1 MIKIEGMK
9 LFSNR
14 FPFSWDEKE
23 LEVVFELGGDII
35 DTWTKSFTIR
45 FDKDGNITDC
55 NSLTSSRNAI
65 MYYIEMGKVLEK
77 IKQFV
82 DIYGKEMFT
91 KLKENEESMDKT
103 VEEIYKVIEYT
114 EEKMK
119 EETGYHFLIEEEKD
133 LFNKSCEL
141 RKKRRRLRK
150 EEKIEEIT
158 KEIKDIEDKLE
169 NVRLEIE
176 KIKIQI
182 EEYNKESNK
191 VIEELNMKNDNLI
204 NEMFKNYML
213 KLEEV

>member
-14 FPFSWDEKE
+14 FPFSWNEKE
-23 LEVVFELGGDII
+23 LEVVFELGGDI
-35 DTWTKSFTIR
+35 DTWNKSFTIR

-65 MYYIEMGKVLEK
+65 IYYIEMGKVLEK

-82 DIYGKEMFT
+82 DIYGKEMYA
-91 KLKENEESMDKT
+91 KLKENEESMGKT
-103 VEEIYKVIEYT
+103 VEEIQKVIKYT
-114 EEKMK
+114 EEKIK

-133 LFNKSCEL
+133 LIDKSCEL

-158 KEIKDIEDKLE
+158 KEIEEIEDKLE

-182 EEYNKESNK
+182 EEYNKENKK
-191 VIEELNMKNDNLI
+191 VIKEIYKKNDDLI
-204 NEMFKNYML
+204 KSMFENYML
-213 KLEEV
+213 KSEEV

>member
-1 MIKIEGMK
+1 MIKIESIK

-14 FPFSWDEKE
+14 FPFSWNEKE
-23 LEVVFELGGDII
+23 LEVVFELSGDI
-35 DTWTKSFTIR
+35 DTWDKSFTVR
-45 FDKDGNITDC
+45 FDKDGNITGSS
-55 NSLTSSRNAI
+55 SLTSSRNAI
-65 MYYIEMGKVLEK
+65 IYYIEMGKVLEK

-82 DIYGKEMFT
+82 DVYGKEMFA

-103 VEEIYKVIEYT
+103 REEILKVIEYT
-114 EEKMK
+114 EDKIK

-158 KEIKDIEDKLE
+158 KEIEEIENKLE
-169 NVRLEIE
+169 DVRLEIE
-176 KIKIQI
+176 RVKNQI

>member
-1 MIKIEGMK
+1 MIKIEGIK

-14 FPFSWDEKE
+14 FPFSWDKKE
-23 LEVVFELGGDII
+23 LEVVFELSGDII
-35 DTWTKSFTIR
+35 DIWTKSFTIR

-55 NSLTSSRNAI
+55 SSLTSSRNAM

-82 DIYGKEMFT
+82 DIYGKEMYA
-91 KLKENEESMDKT
+91 KLKENEESMGKT
-103 VEEIYKVIEYT
+103 VEEIQKVIKYT
-114 EEKMK
+114 EEKIK

-133 LFNKSCEL
+133 LIDKSCEL

-150 EEKIEEIT
+150 EEKIEKIT
-158 KEIKDIEDKLE
+158 KEIEEIENKLE
-169 NVRLEIE
+169 DVRLEIE

-182 EEYNKESNK
+182 EEYNKESKK
-191 VIEELNMKNDNLI
+191 VIEEIDKKNNELIDN
-204 NEMFKNYML
+204 MFKNYIL

>member
-14 FPFSWDEKE
+14 FPFTWDEKE
-23 LEVVFELGGDII
+23 LEVVFELGGDI
-35 DTWTKSFTIR
+35 DTWNKSFTVR

-82 DIYGKEMFT
+82 DVYGKEMFT

-103 VEEIYKVIEYT
+103 KEEIYKVIEYT

-141 RKKRRRLRK
+141 KKKRRRLRK

-158 KEIKDIEDKLE
+158 KEIEGIEGKLE
-169 NVRLEIE
+169 NIRLEIE
-176 KIKIQI
+176 KIKNQI

>member
-1 MIKIEGMK
+1 MIKIEGMR

-14 FPFSWDEKE
+14 FPFTWDEKE
-23 LEVVFELGGDII
+23 LEVVFELGGDI
-35 DTWTKSFTIR
+35 DTWDKSFTVR

-55 NSLTSSRNAI
+55 SSLTSSRNTMI
-65 MYYIEMGKVLEK
+65 YYIEMGKVLEK

-82 DIYGKEMFT
+82 DVYGKEMFT

-103 VEEIYKVIEYT
+103 KEEILKVIEYT
-114 EEKMK
+114 EEKIK

-141 RKKRRRLRK
+141 KKKRRRLRK

-158 KEIKDIEDKLE
+158 KEIEEIENKLE

-182 EEYNKESNK
+182 EEYNKESKRAVEEINK
-191 VIEELNMKNDNLI
+191 KNDDLI
-204 NEMFKNYML
+204 NNMFKNYML

>member
-1 MIKIEGMK
+1 MIKIEGMR

-14 FPFSWDEKE
+14 FPFTWDEKE
-23 LEVVFELGGDII
+23 LEVVFELGGDI
-35 DTWTKSFTIR
+35 DTWNKSFTVR

-55 NSLTSSRNAI
+55 SSLTSSRNAI

-82 DIYGKEMFT
+82 DVYGKEMYV

-158 KEIKDIEDKLE
+158 KEIEEIEDKLE

-182 EEYNKESNK
+182 EEYNKESKK
-191 VIEELNMKNDNLI
+191 VIEEIDKKNNELIDN
-204 NEMFKNYML
+204 MFKNYMCML
-213 KLEEV
+213 K

>member
-1 MIKIEGMK
+1 MIKIEGIK
-9 LFSNR
+9 LFSNQ
-14 FPFSWDEKE
+14 FPFAWNEEE
-23 LEVVFELGGDII
+23 LEVVFELSGDI
-35 DTWTKSFTIR
+35 DTWDKSFTVR

-55 NSLTSSRNAI
+55 SSLTSSRNTMI
-65 MYYIEMGKVLEK
+65 YYIEMGKVLEK
-77 IKQFV
+77 IKQFIDV
-82 DIYGKEMFT
+82 YGKEMFA
-91 KLKENEESMDKT
+91 KLKENEESMNKT

-158 KEIKDIEDKLE
+158 KEIEEIEDKLE
-169 NVRLEIE
+169 NMRLEIE

-182 EEYNKESNK
+182 EEYTKESKK
-191 VIEELNMKNDNLI
+191 VIEETNKKNDDLI
-204 NEMFKNYML
+204 KSMFENYML

>member
-1 MIKIEGMK
+1 MIKIEGMR

-14 FPFSWDEKE
+14 FPFTWDEKE
-23 LEVVFELGGDII
+23 LEVVFELGGDI
-35 DTWTKSFTIR
+35 DTWNKSFTVR

-55 NSLTSSRNAI
+55 SSLTSSRNAI

-158 KEIKDIEDKLE
+158 KEIEEIEDKLE

-182 EEYNKESNK
+182 EEYNKESK
-191 VIEELNMKNDNLI
+191 RAVEEIDKKNNELIDN
-204 NEMFKNYML
+204 MFKNYMCML
-213 KLEEV
+213 K

>member
-14 FPFSWDEKE
+14 FPFSWNEKE
-23 LEVVFELGGDII
+23 LEVVFELSGDI
-35 DTWTKSFTIR
+35 DTWDKSFTVR

-55 NSLTSSRNAI
+55 GSLTSSRNAM

-82 DIYGKEMFT
+82 DVYGKEMFA

-103 VEEIYKVIEYT
+103 REEILKVIEYT
-114 EEKMK
+114 EEKIK

-133 LFNKSCEL
+133 LIDKSCEL

-150 EEKIEEIT
+150 EEKIEKIT
-158 KEIKDIEDKLE
+158 KEIEDVESKLE
-169 NVRLEIE
+169 DVRLEIE
-176 KIKIQI
+176 RVKIQI
-182 EEYNKESNK
+182 EEYNKESKK
-191 VIEELNMKNDNLI
+191 VIEEIYKKNDDLI
-204 NEMFKNYML
+204 NNMFKNYML

>member
-14 FPFSWDEKE
+14 FPFTWDEKE
-23 LEVVFELGGDII
+23 LEVVFELGGDI
-35 DTWTKSFTIR
+35 DSWSNSFTVR

-55 NSLTSSRNAI
+55 NSLTSSRNAM

-82 DIYGKEMFT
+82 DVYGKEMFT

-103 VEEIYKVIEYT
+103 KEEIYKVIEYT

-158 KEIKDIEDKLE
+158 KEIEEIEDKLE

-182 EEYNKESNK
+182 EEYNKESKRVVEEINK
-191 VIEELNMKNDNLI
+191 KNDDLI
-204 NEMFKNYML
+204 NNMFKNYML

>member
-1 MIKIEGMK
+1 MIKIENMK

-14 FPFSWDEKE
+14 FPFTWDEKE
-23 LEVVFELGGDII
+23 LEIIFELSGDII
-35 DTWTKSFTIR
+35 NTWNKSFTVR

-55 NSLTSSRNAI
+55 SSLTSSRSAI

-82 DIYGKEMFT
+82 DIYGKEMFA
-91 KLKENEESMDKT
+91 KLKENEESMGKT
-103 VEEIYKVIEYT
+103 IEEIQKVVEYT

-158 KEIKDIEDKLE
+158 KEIEDIEDKLE

-176 KIKIQI
+176 RVKIQI
-182 EEYNKESNK
+182 EEYNKESKK
-191 VIEELNMKNDNLI
+191 VIEEIYKKNDDLI
-204 NEMFKNYML
+204 NNMFKNYML

>member
-1 MIKIEGMK
+1 MIKIEGIK

-14 FPFSWDEKE
+14 FPFSWNEKE
-23 LEVVFELGGDII
+23 LEVVFELSGDI
-35 DTWTKSFTIR
+35 DTWDKSFTVR

-55 NSLTSSRNAI
+55 GSLTSSRNAM

-82 DIYGKEMFT
+82 DVYGKEMFA

-103 VEEIYKVIEYT
+103 REEILKVIEYT
-114 EEKMK
+114 EEKIK

-133 LFNKSCEL
+133 LIDKSCEL

-150 EEKIEEIT
+150 EERIEKIT
-158 KEIKDIEDKLE
+158 KEIEEIENKLE
-169 NVRLEIE
+169 DVRLEIE

-182 EEYNKESNK
+182 EEYNKESKK
-191 VIEELNMKNDNLI
+191 VIEEIDKKNNELIDN
-204 NEMFKNYML
+204 MFKNYML

>member
-1 MIKIEGMK
+1 MIKIEGMR

-14 FPFSWDEKE
+14 FPFSWNEKE
-23 LEVVFELGGDII
+23 LEVVFELDGDI
-35 DTWTKSFTIR
+35 DTWNKSFTIR
-45 FDKDGNITDC
+45 FDKDGNITESS
-55 NSLTSSRNAI
+55 SLMSSRNAI

-82 DIYGKEMFT
+82 DVYGKEMFA

-103 VEEIYKVIEYT
+103 TEEIYKVIEYT
-114 EEKMK
+114 EEKIK

-158 KEIKDIEDKLE
+158 KEIEEIESKLE
-169 NVRLEIE
+169 DVRLEIE
-176 KIKIQI
+176 RVKIQI
-182 EEYNKESNK
+182 EEYSKESNK
-191 VIEELNMKNDNLI
+191 VIEEINKKNDDLI
-204 NEMFKNYML
+204 NNMFKNYML

>member
-1 MIKIEGMK
+1 MIKIEGMR
-9 LFSNR
+9 LFSNQ
-14 FPFSWDEKE
+14 FPFAWNEEE
-23 LEVVFELGGDII
+23 LEVVFELSGDI
-35 DTWTKSFTIR
+35 DTWDKSFTVR

-55 NSLTSSRNAI
+55 SSLTSSRNAM
-65 MYYIEMGKVLEK
+65 MYYMEMGKVLEK

-82 DIYGKEMFT
+82 DVYGKEMFV

-158 KEIKDIEDKLE
+158 KEIEEIEDKLE
-169 NVRLEIE
+169 NVRLELE

-182 EEYNKESNK
+182 EEYNKESK
-191 VIEELNMKNDNLI
+191 KAIEEIYEKNNNLI
-204 NEMFKNYML
+204 KNMFENYML

>member
-1 MIKIEGMK
+1 MIKIEGIK

-23 LEVVFELGGDII
+23 LEVVFELDGDI
-35 DTWTKSFTIR
+35 DTWDKSFTVR
-45 FDKDGNITDC
+45 FDKDGNITGC
-55 NSLTSSRNAI
+55 SSLTSSRNAI
-65 MYYIEMGKVLEK
+65 IYYIEMGKVLEK

-82 DIYGKEMFT
+82 DVYGKEMFA
-91 KLKENEESMDKT
+91 KLKENEESMNKT

-114 EEKMK
+114 EEKIK

-133 LFNKSCEL
+133 LFNKCCEL
-141 RKKRRRLRK
+141 GKKRRRLRK

-158 KEIKDIEDKLE
+158 KEIESMEDKLKD
-169 NVRLEIE
+169 VRLEIE

-182 EEYNKESNK
+182 EEYNKESKK
-191 VIEELNMKNDNLI
+191 VIEEIDKKNNELIDN
-204 NEMFKNYML
+204 MFKNYML

>member
-23 LEVVFELGGDII
+23 LEVVFELSGDI
-35 DTWTKSFTIR
+35 DTWNKSFTIR

-55 NSLTSSRNAI
+55 NSLTRSRNAI
-65 MYYIEMGKVLEK
+65 IYYIEMGKVLEK

-82 DIYGKEMFT
+82 DVYGKEMFA
-91 KLKENEESMDKT
+91 KLKENEESMGKT
-103 VEEIYKVIEYT
+103 REEIYKIMEYT
-114 EEKMK
+114 EEKIK
-119 EETGYHFLIEEEKD
+119 EETGYYFLIEEEKD

-158 KEIKDIEDKLE
+158 KEIEDMENKLE
-169 NVRLEIE
+169 DVRLEIE
-176 KIKIQI
+176 KIKTKI
-182 EEYNKESNK
+182 EEYSKESNK
-191 VIEELNMKNDNLI
+191 VIEEINKKNDDLI
-204 NEMFKNYML
+204 NNMFKNYML

>member
-1 MIKIEGMK
+1 MIKIEGIK

-14 FPFSWDEKE
+14 FPFSWNEKE
-23 LEVVFELGGDII
+23 LEVVFELGGDI
-35 DTWTKSFTIR
+35 DTWNKSFTVR

-55 NSLTSSRNAI
+55 GSLTSSRNAM

-82 DIYGKEMFT
+82 DIYGKEMYA
-91 KLKENEESMDKT
+91 KLKENEESMGKT
-103 VEEIYKVIEYT
+103 VEEIQKVIKYT
-114 EEKMK
+114 EEKIK

-133 LFNKSCEL
+133 LIDKSCEL

-158 KEIKDIEDKLE
+158 KEIEEIEDRLE

-182 EEYNKESNK
+182 EEYNKENKK
-191 VIEELNMKNDNLI
+191 VIKEIYKKNDDLI
-204 NEMFKNYML
+204 KSMFENYML
-213 KLEEV
+213 KSEEV

>member
-1 MIKIEGMK
+1 MIKIEGIK

-14 FPFSWDEKE
+14 FPFGWNENE
-23 LEVVFELGGDII
+23 LEVVFELSGDI
-35 DTWTKSFTIR
+35 DTWDKSFTVR

-55 NSLTSSRNAI
+55 GSLTSSRNAI
-65 MYYIEMGKVLEK
+65 IYYIEMGETLKV

-82 DIYGKEMFT
+82 DVYGKEVFA

-103 VEEIYKVIEYT
+103 IEEIQKVIEYT
-114 EEKMK
+114 EEKIK

-158 KEIKDIEDKLE
+158 KEIEDVESKLE
-169 NVRLEIE
+169 DVRLEIE
-176 KIKIQI
+176 RVKIQI
-182 EEYNKESNK
+182 EEYNKESKK
-191 VIEELNMKNDNLI
+191 VIEEIYKKNDDLI
-204 NEMFKNYML
+204 NNMFKNYML

>member
-1 MIKIEGMK
+1 MIKIEGMR
-9 LFSNR
+9 LFSNQ
-14 FPFSWDEKE
+14 FPFAWNEEE
-23 LEVVFELGGDII
+23 LEVVFELSGDI
-35 DTWTKSFTIR
+35 DTWDKSFTVR

-55 NSLTSSRNAI
+55 SSLTSSRNAM

-82 DIYGKEMFT
+82 DVYGKEMYV

-103 VEEIYKVIEYT
+103 REEIYKVIEYT

-150 EEKIEEIT
+150 EEKIEKIT
-158 KEIKDIEDKLE
+158 KEIEDVESKLE

-182 EEYNKESNK
+182 EEYNKESK
-191 VIEELNMKNDNLI
+191 KAIEEIYEKNNNLI
-204 NEMFKNYML
+204 KNMFENYML

>member
-1 MIKIEGMK
+1 MIKIEGMR

-14 FPFSWDEKE
+14 FPFTWDEKE
-23 LEVVFELGGDII
+23 LEVVFELGGDI
-35 DTWTKSFTIR
+35 DTWNKSFTVR

-55 NSLTSSRNAI
+55 SSLTSSRNAI

-158 KEIKDIEDKLE
+158 KEIEEIEDKLE

-182 EEYNKESNK
+182 EEYNKESKK
-191 VIEELNMKNDNLI
+191 VIEEIDKKNNELIDN
-204 NEMFKNYML
+204 MFKNYMCML
-213 KLEEV
+213 K

>member
-1 MIKIEGMK
+1 MIRIEGIK

-14 FPFSWDEKE
+14 FPFTWDEKE
-23 LEVVFELGGDII
+23 LEVVFELGGDI
-35 DTWTKSFTIR
+35 DSWSNSFTVR

-55 NSLTSSRNAI
+55 NSLTSSRNAMI
-65 MYYIEMGKVLEK
+65 YYIEMGKVLEK

-158 KEIKDIEDKLE
+158 KEIEEIEDKLE

-182 EEYNKESNK
+182 EEYNKESKK
-191 VIEELNMKNDNLI
+191 VVEEIDKKNDELI
-204 NEMFKNYML
+204 DNMFKNYML

>member
-14 FPFSWDEKE
+14 FPFTWDEKE
-23 LEVVFELGGDII
+23 LEVVFELGGDI
-35 DTWTKSFTIR
+35 DSWSNSFTVR

-55 NSLTSSRNAI
+55 NSLTSSRNAM

-82 DIYGKEMFT
+82 DVYGKEMFT

-158 KEIKDIEDKLE
+158 KEIERIEDKLE

-182 EEYNKESNK
+182 EEYNKESKK
-191 VIEELNMKNDNLI
+191 VIEEIYKKNNDLI
-204 NEMFKNYML
+204 NNMFENYML

>member
-1 MIKIEGMK
+1 MIRIEGIK

-14 FPFSWDEKE
+14 FPFTWDEKE
-23 LEVVFELGGDII
+23 LEVVFELGGDI
-35 DTWTKSFTIR
+35 DSWSNSFTVR

-65 MYYIEMGKVLEK
+65 IYYIEMGKVLEK

-82 DIYGKEMFT
+82 DVYGKEMFT

-103 VEEIYKVIEYT
+103 KEEIYKVIEYT

-150 EEKIEEIT
+150 EEKIEGIT
-158 KEIKDIEDKLE
+158 KEIEKIEDKLE

-182 EEYNKESNK
+182 EEYNKESKRAVEEINK
-191 VIEELNMKNDNLI
+191 KNDDLI
-204 NEMFKNYML
+204 NNMFKNYML

>member
-1 MIKIEGMK
+1 MIKIEGMR
-9 LFSNR
+9 LFSNQ
-14 FPFSWDEKE
+14 FPFAWNEEE
-23 LEVVFELGGDII
+23 LEVVFELSGDI
-35 DTWTKSFTIR
+35 DTWDKSFTVR

-55 NSLTSSRNAI
+55 SSLTSSRNAM

-82 DIYGKEMFT
+82 DVYGKEMFV

-158 KEIKDIEDKLE
+158 KEIEDVESKLE

-182 EEYNKESNK
+182 EEYNKESK
-191 VIEELNMKNDNLI
+191 KAIEEIYEKNNNLI
-204 NEMFKNYML
+204 KNMFENYML

>member
-14 FPFSWDEKE
+14 FPFSWDKKE
-23 LEVVFELGGDII
+23 LEVVFELGGDI
-35 DTWTKSFTIR
+35 DTWNKSFTIR

-65 MYYIEMGKVLEK
+65 IYYIEMGETLKV
-77 IKQFV
+77 IKRFV
-82 DIYGKEMFT
+82 DVYGKEMFA
-91 KLKENEESMDKT
+91 KLKENKESMDKT
-103 VEEIYKVIEYT
+103 IEEAQKVIKYT
-114 EEKMK
+114 EEKIK

-158 KEIKDIEDKLE
+158 KEIEEIENKLE
-169 NVRLEIE
+169 DVRLEIE

-182 EEYNKESNK
+182 EEYNKESKK
-191 VIEELNMKNDNLI
+191 VIEEIDKKNDDLI
-204 NEMFKNYML
+204 KSMFENYMCML
-213 KLEEV
+213 K

>member
-9 LFSNR
+9 LWSNR
-14 FPFSWDEKE
+14 FPFGWNENE
-23 LEVVFELGGDII
+23 LEVVFELSGDI
-35 DTWTKSFTIR
+35 DTWDKSFTIR

-55 NSLTSSRNAI
+55 GSLTSSRNAI
-65 MYYIEMGKVLEK
+65 MYYIEIGKVLEK

-82 DIYGKEMFT
+82 DVYGKEMFT

-103 VEEIYKVIEYT
+103 IEEIYKVIEYT

-158 KEIKDIEDKLE
+158 KEIEEIENKLE
-169 NVRLEIE
+169 DVRLEIE
-176 KIKIQI
+176 RVKNQI

>member
-1 MIKIEGMK
+1 
-9 LFSNR
+9 
-14 FPFSWDEKE
+14 
-23 LEVVFELGGDII
+23 
-35 DTWTKSFTIR
+35 
-45 FDKDGNITDC
+45 
-55 NSLTSSRNAI
+55 
-65 MYYIEMGKVLEK
+65 
-77 IKQFV
+77 
-82 DIYGKEMFT
+82 MFA

-119 EETGYHFLIEEEKD
+119 EETGYHFLVIEEKD

-158 KEIKDIEDKLE
+158 KEIEEIEDKLE
-169 NVRLEIE
+169 DVRLEIE

-182 EEYNKESNK
+182 EEYNKESK
-191 VIEELNMKNDNLI
+191 RAVEEIYKKNNNLI
-204 NEMFKNYML
+204 KSMFENYML

>member
-14 FPFSWDEKE
+14 FPFSWDKKE
-23 LEVVFELGGDII
+23 LEVVFELSGDTI
-35 DTWTKSFTIR
+35 DTWDKSFTIR
-45 FDKDGNITDC
+45 LDKDGNITGC
-55 NSLTSSRNAI
+55 SSLTSSRNAI

-82 DIYGKEMFT
+82 DIYGKEMYA
-91 KLKENEESMDKT
+91 KLKENEESMGKT
-103 VEEIYKVIEYT
+103 VEEIQKVIKYT
-114 EEKMK
+114 EEKIK

-133 LFNKSCEL
+133 LIDKSCEL

-158 KEIKDIEDKLE
+158 KEIEEIEDKLE

-182 EEYNKESNK
+182 EEYNKENKK
-191 VIEELNMKNDNLI
+191 VIKEIYKKNDDLI
-204 NEMFKNYML
+204 KSMFENYML
-213 KLEEV
+213 KSEEV

>member
-1 MIKIEGMK
+1 MIKIEGIK

-14 FPFSWDEKE
+14 FPFSWNEEE
-23 LEVVFELGGDII
+23 LEVVFELGGDI
-35 DTWTKSFTIR
+35 DTWNKSFTIR

-55 NSLTSSRNAI
+55 SSLTSSRSAI

-82 DIYGKEMFT
+82 DVYGKEVFA

-103 VEEIYKVIEYT
+103 REEILKVIEYT
-114 EEKMK
+114 EEKIK

-158 KEIKDIEDKLE
+158 KEIEGMESKLE
-169 NVRLEIE
+169 DVRLEIE

>member
-1 MIKIEGMK
+1 MIKIEGIK

-14 FPFSWDEKE
+14 FPFSWNEKE
-23 LEVVFELGGDII
+23 LEVVFELGGDI
-35 DTWTKSFTIR
+35 DTWNKSFTIR

-55 NSLTSSRNAI
+55 SSLTSSRSAI

-82 DIYGKEMFT
+82 DVYGKEVFA

-103 VEEIYKVIEYT
+103 REEILKVIEYT
-114 EEKMK
+114 EEKIK

-141 RKKRRRLRK
+141 RKKRRCLRK

-158 KEIKDIEDKLE
+158 KEIEGMESKLE
-169 NVRLEIE
+169 DVRLEIE

>member
-14 FPFSWDEKE
+14 FPFTWDEKE
-23 LEVVFELGGDII
+23 LEVVFELSGDI
-35 DTWTKSFTIR
+35 DTWDKSFTVR

-55 NSLTSSRNAI
+55 SSLISSRNAI
-65 MYYIEMGKVLEK
+65 MYYMEMGKVLEK

-82 DIYGKEMFT
+82 DVYGKEMFV

-158 KEIKDIEDKLE
+158 KEIESMEDKLE
-169 NVRLEIE
+169 DVRLEIE
-176 KIKIQI
+176 KIKIKI
-182 EEYNKESNK
+182 GEYNRESNK
-191 VIEELNMKNDNLI
+191 VIEELNMKNDDLI

>member
-9 LFSNR
+9 LWSNR
-14 FPFSWDEKE
+14 FPFGWNENE
-23 LEVVFELGGDII
+23 LEVVFELSGDI
-35 DTWTKSFTIR
+35 DTWDKSFTIR

-55 NSLTSSRNAI
+55 GSLTSSRNAI
-65 MYYIEMGKVLEK
+65 MYYIEIGKVLEK

-82 DIYGKEMFT
+82 DVYGKEMFT

-103 VEEIYKVIEYT
+103 IEEIYKVIEYT

-158 KEIKDIEDKLE
+158 KEIEEIEDKLE

-182 EEYNKESNK
+182 EEYNKESK
-191 VIEELNMKNDNLI
+191 RVVEEIYKKNDDLI
-204 NEMFKNYML
+204 KSMFENYML

>member
-14 FPFSWDEKE
+14 FPFSWNEKE
-23 LEVVFELGGDII
+23 LEVVFELGGDI
-35 DTWTKSFTIR
+35 DTWNKSFTVR

-65 MYYIEMGKVLEK
+65 IYYIEMGKVLEK

-82 DIYGKEMFT
+82 DVYGKEMFA

-158 KEIKDIEDKLE
+158 KEIEDMENKLE
-169 NVRLEIE
+169 DVRLEIE
-176 KIKIQI
+176 KIKTKI
-182 EEYNKESNK
+182 EEYSKESNK
-191 VIEELNMKNDNLI
+191 VIEEINMKNDDLI
-204 NEMFKNYML
+204 NNMFKNYML